1 MSKGG
6 RRKEKKNEA
15 RKSGN
20 IFKRNKARIFFK
32 VRLLTVCEH
41 RTFLLRIYKDC
52 FRFTLVEKL

>member
-1 MSKGG
+1 MKQENQAIFSKGI
-6 RRKEKKNEA
+6 KQE
-15 RKSGN
+15 
-20 IFKRNKARIFFK
+20 FFFK